1 MMGNFKNMTV
11 TNILNVP
18 ARAMLTTLY
27 NSKVPISRKKVAMEM
42 FSMLCKC
49 YRDFLPVDFA
59 QNEL

>member
-1 MMGNFKNMTV
+1 MTV